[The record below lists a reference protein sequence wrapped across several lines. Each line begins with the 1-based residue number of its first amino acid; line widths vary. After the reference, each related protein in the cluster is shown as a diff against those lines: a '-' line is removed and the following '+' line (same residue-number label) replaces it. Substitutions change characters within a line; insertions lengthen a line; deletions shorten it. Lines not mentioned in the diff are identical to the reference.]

1 MTTDEKKPRTIAEI
15 IAEKRKLFT
24 ELSDVALEKYAK
36 AYREKIEE
44 LENDLRFCE
53 ICAQMVLDEHE
64 RRVFNEQNGTRWR

>member
-1 MTTDEKKPRTIAEI
+1 MLAG
-15 IAEKRKLFT
+15 KRKLFT

-53 ICAQMVLDEHE
+53 ICGQMIVEEYE
-64 RRVFNEQNGTRWR
+64 RRAFNEQHSGKQWL